1 MHTELFIMNINPKI
15 TPRKTVAYSQIHFSL
30 ATWKPDCSKKKKK
43 VIISL
48 RSSFVKFSFV
58 LLYD

>member
-15 TPRKTVAYSQIHFSL
+15 TPRKLLLSDTFFHWPLGSL
-30 ATWKPDCSKKKKK
+30 IAVKKKK

-48 RSSFVKFSFV
+48 KSSFVKFSFI